1 MELTERLAALAEPE
15 YADFSAKLTPNLPP
29 ERFLGVRVPKIR
41 ALARELAGT
50 PEAREFLRSL
60 PHKYHEENFLHGF
73 LVERVR
79 GFDECAAELE
89 RFLPFVDNWAV
100 CDCVTPKALKKDLP
114 RLEAKAREWLASE
127 MPYTVRFGMRML
139 MAFFL
144 DDAFKP
150 EYPALVASVE
160 SDEYYVKM
168 MAAWYFATALAKQ
181 YEATLPFIERGLPDK
196 WTHNK
201 AIRKAIESR
210 RLTEEQKEYLR
221 GLKKNK

>member
-15 YADFSAKLTPNLPP
+15 YREFTAKLLPTLP
-29 ERFLGVRVPKIR
+29 KERILGVRLPAIR
-41 ALARELAGT
+41 ALAKEAAGT
-50 PEAREFLRSL
+50 PQAAQLLAVL
-60 PHKYHEENFLHGF
+60 PHDYHEENLLHGF

-79 GFDECAAELE
+79 GFGECLAEVE

-127 MPYTVRFGMRML
+127 RPYTVRYGMRML

-144 DDAFKP
+144 DEAFKP

-181 YEATLPFIERGLPDK
+181 YEAVLPFIERGLPDK

-201 AIRKAIESR
+201 AIQKACESFRVSDERKA
-210 RLTEEQKEYLR
+210 YLR
-221 GLKKNK
+221 TFRRKW

>member
-15 YADFSAKLTPNLPP
+15 YREFTAKLLPTLP
-29 ERFLGVRVPKIR
+29 KERILGVRLPAIR
-41 ALARELAGT
+41 ALAKEAAGT
-50 PEAREFLRSL
+50 PQAAELLAVL
-60 PHKYHEENFLHGF
+60 PHDYHEENLLHGF

-79 GFDECAAELE
+79 GFDECLAETE

-127 MPYTVRFGMRML
+127 RPYTVRYGVRMY
-139 MAFFL
+139 MSFFL
-144 DDAFKP
+144 DEAFAP
-150 EYPALVASVE
+150 EQAKRIAALE

-168 MAAWYFATALAKQ
+168 VVAWYFATALAKQ

-201 AIRKAIESR
+201 AIQKACESFR
-210 RLTEEQKEYLR
+210 VSDEQKAYLR
-221 GLKKNK
+221 TLRRK

>member
-1 MELTERLAALAEPE
+1 MNVTERLSALAEPE
-15 YADFSAKLTPNLPP
+15 YADFSAKLTPNIPR

-41 ALARELAGT
+41 ALAKELAGT

-89 RFLPFVDNWAV
+89 RFLPYIDNWAV
-100 CDCVTPKALKKDLP
+100 CDCVTPPALKRDLP
-114 RLEAKAREWLASE
+114 RLEALSRRWIASGE
-127 MPYTVRFGMRML
+127 TYTVRFGIRML

-144 DDAFKP
+144 DAAFKP

-160 SDEYYVKM
+160 SGEYYVKM

-181 YEATLPFIERGLPDK
+181 YEAALPFIERGLPDA

-201 AIRKAIESR
+201 AIQKAIESR
-210 RLTEEQKEYLR
+210 RITEEQKEYLR

>member
-1 MELTERLAALAEPE
+1 ERI
-15 YADFSAKLTPNLPP
+15 
-29 ERFLGVRVPKIR
+29 LGVRLPAIR
-41 ALARELAGT
+41 ALAKEAAGT
-50 PEAREFLRSL
+50 PQAAELLAVL
-60 PHKYHEENFLHGF
+60 PHDYHEENLLHGF

-79 GFDECAAELE
+79 GFGECLAEVE

-127 MPYTVRFGMRML
+127 RPYTVRYGMRML

-144 DDAFKP
+144 DEAFKP

-181 YEATLPFIERGLPDK
+181 YEAALPFIERGLPDK

-201 AIRKAIESR
+201 AIQKACESFRVSDERKA
-210 RLTEEQKEYLR
+210 YLR
-221 GLKKNK
+221 TLRK

>member
-1 MELTERLAALAEPE
+1 VRLPA
-15 YADFSAKLTPNLPP
+15 
-29 ERFLGVRVPKIR
+29 IR
-41 ALARELAGT
+41 ALAKEAAGT
-50 PEAREFLRSL
+50 PQAAELLAVL
-60 PHKYHEENFLHGF
+60 PHDYHEENLLHGF
-73 LVERVR
+73 LIERVR
-79 GFDECAAELE
+79 GFGECLAEVE

-127 MPYTVRFGMRML
+127 RPYVVRYGMRML

-144 DDAFKP
+144 DEAFKP

-181 YEATLPFIERGLPDK
+181 YEAALPFIERGLPDK

-201 AIRKAIESR
+201 AIQKACESFRVSDERKA
-210 RLTEEQKEYLR
+210 YLR
-221 GLKKNK
+221 TLRK